1 MKTKAPF
8 VRSPYNYDTDEA
20 SDESGI
26 NTGTEGGAKQSF
38 KEECDIN
45 TIVERFGL
53 GYELPENTRIPQYG
67 DFSDITDFHTAMNAT
82 AKAREAFDQLPA
94 EIRSKFNND
103 PGAYVDFCLNPEN
116 REELKKMGLISP
128 EAIQRDEAAAAKA
141 AEEAEITAKAA
152 ETVKAQGGA
161 T

>member
-1 MKTKAPF
+1 MKSKAPF
-8 VRSPYNYDTDEA
+8 VRSPYNYDTNEA
-20 SDESGI
+20 SDETGI
-26 NTGTEGGAKQSF
+26 DTGTEGGAKQSF

-82 AKAREAFDQLPA
+82 AKAKEAFDQLPA

-128 EAIQRDEAAAAKA
+128 EAIKRDEEVAAKA
-141 AEEAEITAKAA
+141 AEEAKIAAIAA